1 MSGARTSAGEWPS
14 RGGDTLPC
22 TALFIE
28 TRPFRGAPW
37 AAFEPNDIQLWQRLQ
52 RDVEVFLQGLFG
64 QGAFQGSTPEP
75 CLFRQMRRRDL
86 NAADVVSGVVN
97 ILVGFAPLKPA
108 AFVVISIQRMTG
120 DATA

>member
-37 AAFEPNDIQLWQRLQ
+37 AAFEPDDIQLWQPPQ
-52 RDVEVFLQGLFG
+52 RDVEVFMQGLFG
-64 QGAFQGSTPEP
+64 QGAFQGSTPSQAYFVKCDGETSTRLTSSAAWSTFSSASHRSSP
-75 CLFRQMRRRDL
+75 RRL
-86 NAADVVSGVVN
+86 S
-97 ILVGFAPLKPA
+97 
-108 AFVVISIQRMTG
+108 
-120 DATA
+120 